1 VSVAHLITQL
11 RSRPVTALPRHLGIG
26 ALCVVGVLTFNG
38 LSYLKFKTFDGAP
51 LRYSRPYGPERLAHI
66 EGKSFHTA
74 NLPYGFYS
82 YFMRPHF
89 RVEPKFPWLY
99 LGSTHP
105 APDFP
110 HAKLDL
116 PDHTL
121 AIPWSM
127 PGLFLLS
134 TLGCAAA
141 FFVLPATR
149 RAILVTWAAV
159 VPMSVALFAAIAT
172 AQRYTGD
179 WIPFLVCAAALGLAT
194 LETAPPRLRLALR
207 SLLATCTLAAI
218 FLTFA
223 LTLHYQRETVWG
235 VPEDVR
241 QSYQNF
247 RTHLT
252 P

>member
-1 VSVAHLITQL
+1 MSVAHLIHHL
-11 RSRPVTALPRHLGIG
+11 RSRAVAALPRHLGIG
-26 ALCVVGVLTFNG
+26 ALCVLGVLTFNG

-66 EGKSFHTA
+66 EGKSFHVA
-74 NLPYGFYS
+74 NIPYGFYS

-105 APDFP
+105 APEFP
-110 HAKLDL
+110 DAKLDL

-127 PGLFLLS
+127 PGLFFLS

-141 FFVLPATR
+141 FFCHPAAR
-149 RAILVTWAAV
+149 CAILVTWAAV
-159 VPMSVALFAAIAT
+159 LPMSVALFAAIAT

-179 WIPFLVCAAALGLAT
+179 WIPFLVGAAAIGLAA
-194 LETAPPRLRLALR
+194 LETASPRLRLALR
-207 SLLATCTLAAI
+207 ALLFGCTLAAI
-218 FLTFA
+218 LLTFA

-235 VPEDVR
+235 VPEEFR
-241 QSYQNF
+241 QSYQKL
-247 RTHLT
+247 RTRLT